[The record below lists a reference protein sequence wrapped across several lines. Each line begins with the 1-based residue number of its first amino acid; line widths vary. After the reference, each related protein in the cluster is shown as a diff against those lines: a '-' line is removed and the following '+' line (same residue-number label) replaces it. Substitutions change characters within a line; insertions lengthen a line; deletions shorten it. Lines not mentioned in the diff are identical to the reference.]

1 MKNKTM
7 LSVAFALS
15 LFTVSGAQ
23 AEEAISTDQM
33 LTYCEGTGGS
43 GVTCEIYAQAVYD
56 TYRVLVA
63 TAELPSIIC
72 VKQPAPTR
80 NEVIKEYVTWAKADA
95 QLANVPAAQTMLR
108 FLTQRFP
115 C

>member
-1 MKNKTM
+1 MKHRTT
-7 LSVAFALS
+7 LAIAFALS
-15 LFTVSGAQ
+15 IFTVNA
-23 AEEAISTDQM
+23 AKADEAISTTEM

-43 GVTCEIYAQAVYD
+43 EVTCEIYAQAVYD

-63 TAELPSIIC
+63 TAELPAIVC
-72 VKQPAPTR
+72 VKQPAPSR
-80 NEVIKEYVTWAKADA
+80 KEVIQAYVTWAKADA
-95 QLANVPAAQTMLR
+95 QVADQPAAQTMLR

>member
-7 LSVAFALS
+7 ISVAFALS

-23 AEEAISTDQM
+23 ADEAISTAEM
-33 LTYCEGTGGS
+33 LVYCEGTDGS
-43 GVTCEIYAQAVYD
+43 GVTCEIYGQAVYD

-63 TAELPSIIC
+63 TAELPNIIC

>member
-7 LSVAFALS
+7 LSIAFALS

-23 AEEAISTDQM
+23 AEEAISTTEM

-43 GVTCEIYAQAVYD
+43 EVTCEIYAQAVYD

-63 TAELPSIIC
+63 TAELPAIVC
-72 VKQPAPTR
+72 VKQPAPSR
-80 NEVIKEYVTWAKADA
+80 KEVIQAYTAWAKADA
-95 QLANVPAAQTMLR
+95 ELADQPAAQTMLR
-108 FLTQRFP
+108 FMAQQFP

>member
-15 LFTVSGAQ
+15 LFTVGGAQ

-80 NEVIKEYVTWAKADA
+80 NEVIKEYVTWAKADT
-95 QLANVPAAQTMLR
+95 QLAKVPAAQTMLR

>member
-1 MKNKTM
+1 M

-23 AEEAISTDQM
+23 AEEAISTDEM

-43 GVTCEIYAQAVYD
+43 GVTCEIYAQACM
-56 TYRVLVA
+56 T
-63 TAELPSIIC
+63 
-72 VKQPAPTR
+72 PT
-80 NEVIKEYVTWAKADA
+80 V
-95 QLANVPAAQTMLR
+95 
-108 FLTQRFP
+108 